1 MCFVLNGLFPC
12 GESILLKSSAQA
24 ARLPSCNGTPPACFQ
39 NRCAAFGMSSPSLD
53 NQPDDVPFARTVV
66 NLANQPSSAFIT
78 DISYS
83 SNLCVFFAVTLCS
96 LRLNPVRYFCSSRCA
111 SFLQRNVFTFC

>member
-78 DISYS
+78 NI
-83 SNLCVFFAVTLCS
+83 LIQVFFAFS
-96 LRLNPVRYFCSSRCA
+96 LRLLCA
-111 SFLQRNVFTFC
+111 LCG